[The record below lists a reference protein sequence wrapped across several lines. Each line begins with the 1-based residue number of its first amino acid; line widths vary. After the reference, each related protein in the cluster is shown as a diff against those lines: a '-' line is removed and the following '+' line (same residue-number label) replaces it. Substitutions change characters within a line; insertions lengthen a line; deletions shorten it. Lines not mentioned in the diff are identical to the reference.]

1 VATRPNE
8 SISISSG
15 YRRLVIALLRQP
27 RWLGLAA
34 LTVGMCV
41 LFWWLGTWQWGR
53 HIERSERNAAIN
65 QALESAPAPLPSVV
79 TDPDSTPLTAV
90 YRSVTTSGSYLADQQ
105 VLQRN
110 PRGRS
115 GFAVVTPLALDS
127 GGTLVVDR
135 GWVAASPTD
144 PNTPAVDVTPPA
156 GSVTVTV
163 RLRDPQPSSGRQA
176 PEGQIYDIDPQS
188 LEPGLPSP
196 VYALYGEL
204 VEQSPPPDTA
214 LELPEASDTG
224 IGVHLF
230 YALQWWLFIGIAVVG
245 FVMLLRRE
253 SSAAPGEDDTRGDG
267 RAEEAGQTR
276 HLN

>member
-1 VATRPNE
+1 
-8 SISISSG
+8 
-15 YRRLVIALLRQP
+15 
-27 RWLGLAA
+27 
-34 LTVGMCV
+34 MCV

-53 HIERSERNAAIN
+53 HIERSERNASIN
-65 QALESAPAPLPSVV
+65 AALDSEPARLSSVV
-79 TDPDSTPLTAV
+79 PEPGTTPDDAV
-90 YRSVTTSGSYLADQQ
+90 YRRATASGTYLTDQQ

-110 PRGRS
+110 PLGRS
-115 GFAVVTPLALDS
+115 GFAVVTPLALDA

-144 PNTPAVDVTPPA
+144 SNTPAADVTPPA
-156 GSVTVTV
+156 GPVTVTV

-176 PEGQIYDIDPQS
+176 PVGQIYDIDPQS
-188 LEPGLPSP
+188 LGAGLPAP

-204 VEQSPPPDTA
+204 VEQSPAPGAA
-214 LELPEASDTG
+214 LELPEVSDTG

-253 SSAAPGEDDTRGDG
+253 SSGAHGAADGDTQEEVPGQD
-267 RAEEAGQTR
+267 AGQAR